1 MRTNDFCPLE
11 HSVLFALKSEI
22 SDRYDP
28 TPTFLKRVD
37 RALIVGKN
45 RSGISPLV
53 PENELYKDWSIL
65 RKYRKS
71 LNLTIF
77 ANRAAQPRTLMMI
90 PPRQISA
97 AALGLP
103 PQGRTDKRGS
113 LCGLDNCK
121 QNPHICRPSFR

>member
-1 MRTNDFCPLE
+1 MRTNDFCPPE

-37 RALIVGKN
+37 RALIVGKTD
-45 RSGISPLV
+45 REYLLWCPRTSFAKIGRF
-53 PENELYKDWSIL
+53 WSIL

-77 ANRAAQPRTLMMI
+77 AKSC
-90 PPRQISA
+90 SA
-97 AALGLP
+97 ATDSNDDSSQADDAINALRRAVDLFAAEIEEI
-103 PQGRTDKRGS
+103 
-113 LCGLDNCK
+113 
-121 QNPHICRPSFR
+121 H

>member
-1 MRTNDFCPLE
+1 MRTNDFCPPE

-53 PENELYKDWSIL
+53 PENELCKDWSIL
-65 RKYRKS
+65 VDFNEIQKIAESCDLCKIVQRGH
-71 LNLTIF
+71 
-77 ANRAAQPRTLMMI
+77 
-90 PPRQISA
+90 
-97 AALGLP
+97 GL
-103 PQGRTDKRGS
+103 
-113 LCGLDNCK
+113 
-121 QNPHICRPSFR
+121 

>member
-1 MRTNDFCPLE
+1 MRTNDFCTPE

-53 PENELYKDWSIL
+53 PENELCKDWSIL
-65 RKYRKS
+65 VDFKEIQKIAESHHLCKIVQRS
-71 LNLTIF
+71 H
-77 ANRAAQPRTLMMI
+77 
-90 PPRQISA
+90 
-97 AALGLP
+97 GL
-103 PQGRTDKRGS
+103 
-113 LCGLDNCK
+113 
-121 QNPHICRPSFR
+121 

>member
-1 MRTNDFCPLE
+1 MRANAYCPPE
-11 HSVLFALKSEI
+11 HSVLFSLKSEI

-53 PENELYKDWSIL
+53 PENELCKDWSIL

-77 ANRAAQPRTLMMI
+77 AKSC
-90 PPRQISA
+90 SA
-97 AALGLP
+97 A
-103 PQGRTDKRGS
+103 TDSNDDSSPADIRR
-113 LCGLDNCK
+113 C
-121 QNPHICRPSFR
+121 PRPTTPGKDR